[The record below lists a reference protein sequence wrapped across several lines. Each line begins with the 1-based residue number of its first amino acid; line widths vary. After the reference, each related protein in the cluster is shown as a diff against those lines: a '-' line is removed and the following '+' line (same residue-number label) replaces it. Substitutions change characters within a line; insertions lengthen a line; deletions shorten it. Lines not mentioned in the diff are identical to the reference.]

1 MPANSDRGSGLRSP
15 VAPAGR
21 RELAGSLE
29 ELEQQLRPEPGK
41 PIDITLWRLRW
52 ARLIRTVDLR
62 IRYSGFI
69 RDGHYV
75 SRSKELD
82 YSARSAIKRTGGG
95 WLKLGN

>member
-1 MPANSDRGSGLRSP
+1 M
-15 VAPAGR
+15 
-21 RELAGSLE
+21 E

-41 PIDITLWRLRW
+41 PIDITLRRLRW

-62 IRYSGFI
+62 IRFSGFI
-69 RDGHYV
+69 RDGHFV